1 MQIENVNIDALIP
14 YARNPR
20 KNTEAVNAV
29 AASIKEFG
37 FLVPI
42 VIDADKTI
50 IAGHTRLLAAQK
62 LELKQVPCVKVQNLS
77 PQQIK
82 AFRIIDNKVSE
93 KAEWDL
99 ELLQLELAELPEF
112 EFEKFD
118 IDFDDVDN
126 FIDANANSE
135 DDEIPSEPEGEPQ
148 TQTGD
153 IWLCGKH
160 RVMCGDSTSADIVKQ
175 LIIKECQLV
184 NTDPPYGVNHIGG
197 TKDPRCKTYRSGG
210 AVLNDDLGNEG
221 TGQLAASALDLAKQ
235 HTSEGATAYIAS
247 PPGTPLPF
255 IIKAM
260 ADSLPFRHSLV
271 WVKDAFVFGR
281 TDYHYR
287 HELILYGWK
296 EDGGHYFCEARNL
309 DTVFEAKRGDKTI
322 DHPTSKPIEL
332 FLFLISNSSKAGQS
346 IYDPFLGSGTT
357 LIAAHRLNRI
367 CYGMEISPH
376 YCDVICQRFY
386 NETGIIPTEEQS
398 GRSFIP
404 ILK

>member
-1 MQIENVNIDALIP
+1 MQIENINLETLIP

-20 KNTEAVNAV
+20 KNIEAVNAV

-50 IAGHTRLLAAQK
+50 IAGHTRALAAQK
-62 LELKQVPCVKVQNLS
+62 LELKQVPCVKVQNLT

-93 KAEWDL
+93 KAEWDF

-112 EFEKFD
+112 EFEKFE
-118 IDFDDVDN
+118 IDFDDVDS
-126 FIDANANSE
+126 FIDVNANSE

-160 RVMCGDSTSADIVKQ
+160 RVMCGDSINIKQVDILTQKEKLDVAFYSPPYNVGHNLGYKGKTSKYIESDNIENFDQFLIESTKIALSLCESVFVNLQFLANNKHDIIKFISNLNDNFKDVLFWKKSQVAPAMAPNVVNSQTEVILIFGKNNNRSIGNKKFRGNLSNHFETNSASGENKNADIH
-175 LIIKECQLV
+175 
-184 NTDPPYGVNHIGG
+184 NA
-197 TKDPRCKTYRSGG
+197 TYPISLMSQILGHAYNAG
-210 AVLNDDLGNEG
+210 SKCLDLFCG
-221 TGQLAASALDLAKQ
+221 TG
-235 HTSEGATAYIAS
+235 TSIIA
-247 PPGTPLPF
+247 
-255 IIKAM
+255 
-260 ADSLPFRHSLV
+260 
-271 WVKDAFVFGR
+271 
-281 TDYHYR
+281 
-287 HELILYGWK
+287 
-296 EDGGHYFCEARNL
+296 C
-309 DTVFEAKRGDKTI
+309 
-322 DHPTSKPIEL
+322 
-332 FLFLISNSSKAGQS
+332 
-346 IYDPFLGSGTT
+346 
-357 LIAAHRLNRI
+357 NRMNMV

>member
-1 MQIENVNIDALIP
+1 MQIENINIDALIP

-160 RVMCGDSTSADIVKQ
+160 RVMCGDSINAKDVAALFGKTMAR
-175 LIIKECQLV
+175 LII
-184 NTDPPYGVNHIGG
+184 TDPPYGVTYVGK
-197 TKDPRCKTYRSGG
+197 TKDK
-210 AVLNDDLGNEG
+210 L
-221 TGQLAASALDLAKQ
+221 
-235 HTSEGATAYIAS
+235 
-247 PPGTPLPF
+247 
-255 IIKAM
+255 
-260 ADSLPFRHSLV
+260 
-271 WVKDAFVFGR
+271 
-281 TDYHYR
+281 
-287 HELILYGWK
+287 
-296 EDGGHYFCEARNL
+296 
-309 DTVFEAKRGDKTI
+309 TI
-322 DHPTSKPIEL
+322 E
-332 FLFLISNSSKAGQS
+332 
-346 IYDPFLGSGTT
+346 
-357 LIAAHRLNRI
+357 
-367 CYGMEISPH
+367 
-376 YCDVICQRFY
+376 
-386 NETGIIPTEEQS
+386 NETGVVPLEEKT
-398 GRSFIP
+398 GRAFIP